1 MLLRRYYKNSRM
13 VSNASCLSQGF
24 IPIQRGSSRSLGQH
38 VHTHLAEPILT
49 GEVGLKGEQGQV
61 TLWDLRNNL
70 LFAPSPA
77 TQVGPQGI
85 PRKSYPCW
93 YFSHSGTFY
102 TPLPA
107 DTFVRVVG
115 CTLTKLPRAAHQP
128 AAILKVAAWGS
139 DLGAS

>member
-1 MLLRRYYKNSRM
+1 MLNT
-13 VSNASCLSQGF
+13 
-24 IPIQRGSSRSLGQH
+24 GQLQEPWAACT
-38 VHTHLAEPILT
+38 HTYLAEPILT

-70 LFAPSPA
+70 LLAPSPA

-85 PRKSYPCW
+85 PR
-93 YFSHSGTFY
+93 YFSHSGTY

-107 DTFVRVVG
+107 DTFVRVAG
-115 CTLTKLPRAAHQP
+115 CTLTRLPRTAHQP
-128 AAILKVAAWGS
+128 AAILKKVAQGS